1 MSKMNNSILYS
12 FRLNI
17 SNPRQLALHKI
28 LRDLD
33 TKIYKSK
40 SNYIIDILSR
50 VLLDGEESFE
60 ESIERQGGYVTKE
73 YVDGIEE
80 KIRKDLDEELNQKL
94 FNMVIS
100 ATAGVRA
107 ISVPENEK
115 TKQSKDNNESEEE
128 QKLLSDLN
136 SRWT

>member
-107 ISVPENEK
+107 ISVPESEK
-115 TKQSKDNNESEEE
+115 TKQSKNNDESEEE

>member
-107 ISVPENEK
+107 VSVPESEK
-115 TKQSKDNNESEEE
+115 TKQSKDNDESEEE